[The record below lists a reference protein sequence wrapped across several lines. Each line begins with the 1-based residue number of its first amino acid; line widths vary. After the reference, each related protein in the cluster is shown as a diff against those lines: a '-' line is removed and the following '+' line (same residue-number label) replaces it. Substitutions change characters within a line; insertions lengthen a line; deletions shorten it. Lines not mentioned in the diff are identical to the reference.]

1 MRLRR
6 FLFSGILFPI
16 ALIAPAAGD
25 AQTTIRADVNLVQL
39 SIRVTDSEGRNVVGL
54 GREAFRITIDKKD
67 QPITVFSGED
77 APVTAGIVIDNSAS
91 MGPKREEVIAAALA
105 FARAS
110 NTKDQMFVVHF
121 NQHARFALPDSR
133 PFTGMITELETAISG
148 FDLGGTTAL
157 YDAILLAQSQFKRA
171 AYGRKILLVITD
183 GGDNSS
189 KASLAEVLDALV
201 KSEAVVFPIGIFDA
215 ADRDQNPRVL
225 ARIAEVTGGESFIP
239 SALKETTRI
248 CEQIAADVRRQYTLG
263 FAGAQDG
270 QYHQIEVTA
279 TDPKRGTLQ
288 VHTRPGYFAVKARDS
303 ANRSV
308 PKNSSK

>member
-1 MRLRR
+1 
-6 FLFSGILFPI
+6 LFSGLLF
-16 ALIAPAAGD
+16 LCAPVGGN

-39 SIRVTDSEGRNVVGL
+39 SIRVTDSEGHNVVGL

-67 QPITVFSGED
+67 QPITVFNGED

-91 MGPKREEVIAAALA
+91 MAPKREEVIAAALA

-121 NQHARFALPDSR
+121 NQHARFALPDNR
-133 PFTGMITELETAISG
+133 PFTGSIAELETAISG

-171 AYGRKILLVITD
+171 VYGRKILLVITD

-189 KASLAEVLDALV
+189 RTTLAEALDGLV
-201 KSEAVVFPIGIFDA
+201 KSEAVVFPIGLFDA

-225 ARIAEVTGGESFIP
+225 AHIAEVTGGESFIP
-239 SALKETTRI
+239 AALADTTKICKE
-248 CEQIAADVRRQYTLG
+248 IAADVRRQYTLG

-279 TDPKRGTLQ
+279 TDPRRGLLK

-308 PKNSSK
+308 TRN

>member
-1 MRLRR
+1 MQLCRV
-6 FLFSGILFPI
+6 LFSGLLF
-16 ALIAPAAGD
+16 LYAPVRGN

-39 SIRVTDSEGRNVVGL
+39 SIRVTDSEGHNVVGL
-54 GREAFRITIDKKD
+54 GREAFRITIDKKE
-67 QPITVFSGED
+67 QPITVFNGED

-91 MGPKREEVIAAALA
+91 MAPKRQEVIAAALA

-110 NTKDQMFVVHF
+110 NSKDQMFVVHF
-121 NQHARFALPDSR
+121 NQHARFALPDNR
-133 PFTGMITELETAISG
+133 PFTGSIAELETAISG

-171 AYGRKILLVITD
+171 VYGRKILLVITD

-189 KASLAEVLDALV
+189 RTTLAEALDGLV
-201 KSEAVVFPIGIFDA
+201 KSEAVVFPIGLFDA

-225 ARIAEVTGGESFIP
+225 AHIAEVTGGESFIP
-239 SALKETTRI
+239 AALADTTKICKE
-248 CEQIAADVRRQYTLG
+248 IAADVRRQYTLG

-279 TDPKRGTLQ
+279 TDPRRGLLK

-308 PKNSSK
+308 TRN

>member
-1 MRLRR
+1 MRLSRV
-6 FLFSGILFPI
+6 LFSGLLF
-16 ALIAPAAGD
+16 LCAPVGGN

-39 SIRVTDSEGRNVVGL
+39 SIRVTDSEGHNVVGL

-67 QPITVFSGED
+67 QPITVFNGED

-91 MGPKREEVIAAALA
+91 MAPKREEVIAAALA

-121 NQHARFALPDSR
+121 NQHARFALPDNR
-133 PFTGMITELETAISG
+133 PFTGSIAELETAISG

-171 AYGRKILLVITD
+171 VYGRKILLVITD

-189 KASLAEVLDALV
+189 RTTLAEALDELV
-201 KSEAVVFPIGIFDA
+201 KSEAVVFPIGLFDA
-215 ADRDQNPRVL
+215 ADRDRNPRVL
-225 ARIAEVTGGESFIP
+225 AHIAEVTGGESFIP
-239 SALKETTRI
+239 AALADTTKICKE
-248 CEQIAADVRRQYTLG
+248 IAADVRRQYTLG

-279 TDPKRGTLQ
+279 TDPRRGLLK

-308 PKNSSK
+308 TRN

>member
-1 MRLRR
+1 
-6 FLFSGILFPI
+6 LFSGLLFLCGLDR
-16 ALIAPAAGD
+16 AN

-39 SIRVTDSEGRNVVGL
+39 SIRVTDSEGHNVVGL

-67 QPITVFSGED
+67 QPITVFNGED

-91 MGPKREEVIAAALA
+91 MAPKREEVIAAALA

-121 NQHARFALPDSR
+121 NQHARFALPDNR
-133 PFTGMITELETAISG
+133 PFTGSIAELETAISG

-157 YDAILLAQSQFKRA
+157 YDAILLAQSQFRRA

-189 KASLAEVLDALV
+189 RATLAEALDALV
-201 KSEAVVFPIGIFDA
+201 KSEAVVFPIGLFDA
-215 ADRDQNPRVL
+215 ADRDRNPRVL
-225 ARIAEVTGGESFIP
+225 AHIAEVTGGESFIP
-239 SALKETTRI
+239 AALADTTKI
-248 CEQIAADVRRQYTLG
+248 CKAIAADVRRQYTLG

-279 TDPKRGTLQ
+279 TDPKRGLLK

-308 PKNSSK
+308 TKN

>member
-1 MRLRR
+1 MVPGR
-6 FLFSGILFPI
+6 
-16 ALIAPAAGD
+16 

-39 SIRVTDSEGRNVVGL
+39 SIRVTDSEGHNVVGL

-67 QPITVFSGED
+67 QPITVFNGED

-91 MGPKREEVIAAALA
+91 MAPKREEVITAALA

-121 NQHARFALPDSR
+121 NQHARFALPDNR
-133 PFTGMITELETAISG
+133 PFTGSIVELETAISG
-148 FDLGGTTAL
+148 FDVGGTTAL
-157 YDAILLAQSQFKRA
+157 YDAILLAQSQFRRA

-189 KASLAEVLDALV
+189 RASLAEALDALV
-201 KSEAVVFPIGIFDA
+201 KSEVVVFPIGIFDA
-215 ADRDQNPRVL
+215 SDRDQNPSVL
-225 ARIAEVTGGESFIP
+225 ARIADVTGGQSFIP
-239 SALKETTRI
+239 AAVADTTRI
-248 CEQIAADVRRQYTLG
+248 CEQIAADVRRQYTVG

-279 TDPKRGTLQ
+279 TDPKHGPMK

-308 PKNSSK
+308 TKNISK

>member
-6 FLFSGILFPI
+6 FLFSGILFLS
-16 ALIAPAAGD
+16 ALAVGD
-25 AQTTIRADVNLVQL
+25 AQTTIRADVSLVQL
-39 SIRVTDSEGRNVVGL
+39 SIQVTDSEGRNVVGL

-67 QPITVFSGED
+67 QPITVFNGED

-110 NTKDQMFVVHF
+110 NSKDQMFVVHF
-121 NQHARFALPDSR
+121 NQHARFALPDSK
-133 PFTGMITELETAISG
+133 PFTGTITELETAISG

-171 AYGRKILLVITD
+171 VYGRKILLVITD

-201 KSEAVVFPIGIFDA
+201 KSEAVVFPIGLFDA
-215 ADRDQNPRVL
+215 ADRDRNPRVL
-225 ARIAEVTGGESFIP
+225 AQIAEVTGGESFIP
-239 SALKETTRI
+239 AALADTTKI

-279 TDPKRGTLQ
+279 TDPKHGALK

-308 PKNSSK
+308 K

>member
-6 FLFSGILFPI
+6 FLFSGILLLSGL
-16 ALIAPAAGD
+16 AVGD

-39 SIRVTDSEGRNVVGL
+39 SIQVTDSEGRNVVGL
-54 GREAFRITIDKKD
+54 GREAFRITIHKKT
-67 QPITVFSGED
+67 QPITVFNGED

-91 MGPKREEVIAAALA
+91 MAPKREEVIAAALA

-133 PFTGMITELETAISG
+133 PFTGMIAELETAISG

-189 KASLAEVLDALV
+189 RASLAEVLDALV

-215 ADRDQNPRVL
+215 ADRDRNPRVL
-225 ARIAEVTGGESFIP
+225 AHIAEVTGGESFIP
-239 SALKETTRI
+239 AALKETTRI

-279 TDPKRGTLQ
+279 TDPKHGAL
-288 VHTRPGYFAVKARDS
+288 K
-303 ANRSV
+303 
-308 PKNSSK
+308 